1 MADSSGII
9 IHVPVLL
16 EASGNLTIF
25 GETLA
30 AEKVNFFDSYHFFT
44 AGGSSSTSN
53 LKASTL
59 RQLLYYMDASGSG
72 VNETKLFLKG
82 DVSGINLMNE
92 QLKDV
97 LVNSSA
103 NLEQTFTD
111 TGIDAP
117 IEGKCGVAGRVLKK
131 REANAD
137 VVYTSQITSD
147 VSSNLTLGHAV
158 LRYLATHLSGNP
170 QGQAFIK
177 NDEALISQ
185 VNGDKVDNSNNV
197 GIVDQIV
204 TELVK
209 DLSDVSGVTFDNS
222 GYQIAV
228 NKAGSNDVVLSI
240 FEQMVAQKPE
250 RFDGSHNV
258 VRPFPF
264 QPADKIVVYLN
275 VNVRAEID
283 TDPSVDSSGVIIAS
297 SIIPTIFTAAEYP
310 RIEHTYLDAS
320 GNNDVTFS
328 YLNNNTNI
336 DTSNTQRYTFKNS
349 NVDMLTWRVDI
360 ELAEDDAS

>member
-1 MADSSGII
+1 M
-9 IHVPVLL
+9 
-16 EASGNLTIF
+16 
-25 GETLA
+25 
-30 AEKVNFFDSYHFFT
+30 
-44 AGGSSSTSN
+44 
-53 LKASTL
+53 
-59 RQLLYYMDASGSG
+59 
-72 VNETKLFLKG
+72 
-82 DVSGINLMNE
+82 
-92 QLKDV
+92 
-97 LVNSSA
+97 
-103 NLEQTFTD
+103 
-111 TGIDAP
+111 
-117 IEGKCGVAGRVLKK
+117 
-131 REANAD
+131 
-137 VVYTSQITSD
+137 
-147 VSSNLTLGHAV
+147 
-158 LRYLATHLSGNP
+158 
-170 QGQAFIK
+170 
-177 NDEALISQ
+177 
-185 VNGDKVDNSNNV
+185 DNSNNV
-197 GIVDQIV
+197 GIVNQIV

-222 GYQIAV
+222 GYQIGV

-320 GNNDVTFS
+320 GNNDLTLS